1 METRIHN
8 RYSCIRASHILCDE
22 HKTGCPCG
30 SFAGNSS
37 SPIIAKLLQNLPW
50 MCQNYKTGCRE
61 ISMNVEELD
70 HHSGKCIYRL
80 VFCPKMQCQ
89 RKNGKVLLFNDVI
102 DHLGIFH
109 KHEIIDCQ
117 LVIGTVLVT
126 EKSTATL
133 GVKNCIWNP
142 SKITRAIFFTFA
154 WIDNNSFYS
163 WDYQMRQEIM
173 YS

>member
-1 METRIHN
+1 
-8 RYSCIRASHILCDE
+8 
-22 HKTGCPCG
+22 
-30 SFAGNSS
+30 
-37 SPIIAKLLQNLPW
+37 
-50 MCQNYKTGCRE
+50 
-61 ISMNVEELD
+61 MNVEELD
-70 HHSGKCIYRL
+70 HRSGKCIYRL

-102 DHLGIFH
+102 DHLGIFY

-117 LVIGTVLVT
+117 LVIGKALVT

-154 WIDNNSFYS
+154 
-163 WDYQMRQEIM
+163 
-173 YS
+173 